1 MLRKIILVAVASSIM
16 MTQAAHSS
24 DEYSNGVIEY
34 IETTIYPD
42 PMKVKAEYL
51 VHSISRIFSEDWRNK
66 KDTFLSISD
75 DISISLSCYIHES
88 ENAGFDKDLN
98 LVDEIQTLLTSSPR
112 RKSLY
117 EGFMNADMQREH
129 SMKDESICSALI

>member
-1 MLRKIILVAVASSIM
+1 MLRKIILVAFASTIM
-16 MTQAAHSS
+16 LTQAAHSS

-34 IETTIYPD
+34 IGTTIYPE

-51 VHSISRIFSEDWRNK
+51 VHSISRIFSEDWRNR

-88 ENAGFDKDLN
+88 EKAGFDKDLN
-98 LVDEIQTLLTSSPR
+98 LVDEIQTLMTSSPR

-117 EGFMNADMQREH
+117 EGFMKADMQREH
-129 SMKDESICSALI
+129 SMKDESICSALV

>member
-1 MLRKIILVAVASSIM
+1 MLRKIIIVAVASSLI

-24 DEYSNGVIEY
+24 DEYSSGVVEY
-34 IETTIYPD
+34 IQTTIYPEAL
-42 PMKVKAEYL
+42 KVKAEYL

-88 ENAGFDKDLN
+88 GKTGFDKELN
-98 LVDEIQTLLTSSPR
+98 LVDEIQTLMTSSPR
-112 RKSLY
+112 RKGLY